1 MREAKIYQIV
11 LDTNVLLSA
20 LRSQFG
26 ASYFLLSLIDD
37 SRFQINLSVA
47 MVLEYEDV
55 LKRPEMNLN
64 LNHQEIDDVLDFL
77 CCVANLRQIFCLWR
91 PTLRDPKDDFVLELA
106 VESNCDYVITFNIKD
121 FNEAEK
127 FGIKAINPSEFLTV
141 IGEIK

>member
-1 MREAKIYQIV
+1 MKAEVYQII

-26 ASYFLLSLIDD
+26 ASFRLLSLIED

-47 MVLEYEDV
+47 LAFEYEDV
-55 LKRPEMNLN
+55 LKRPEMKLN
-64 LNHQEIDDVLDFL
+64 LTHREIDNVLDFL
-77 CCVANLRQIFCLWR
+77 CQNANLCEIFYLWR

-106 VESNCDYVITFNIKD
+106 VESNCDYIVTFNTKD
-121 FNEAEK
+121 FAEAEK
-127 FGIKAINPSEFLTV
+127 FRIKAVKPNEFLRV